1 MTDRDH
7 ELDEMK
13 QAAMGLGASASAS
26 ALRQVS
32 QLARE
37 EGASSALD
45 QIAILSSLSERA
57 QTCMS
62 VAAQAEIDGDARLA
76 ELGWLHALSLMNHM
90 TEETAE
96 VATPL
101 SDNEHFFS
109 KQVAERKH

>member
-7 ELDEMK
+7 ELDELM

-37 EGASSALD
+37 DGTRSALD
-45 QIAILSSLSERA
+45 QIAILSSLSQRA

-62 VAAQAEIDGDARLA
+62 VAEQAEVEGDAKLA

-90 TEETAE
+90 TEEATE

-101 SDNEHFFS
+101 SQNEHFFS
-109 KQVAERKH
+109 IQVAGRKH